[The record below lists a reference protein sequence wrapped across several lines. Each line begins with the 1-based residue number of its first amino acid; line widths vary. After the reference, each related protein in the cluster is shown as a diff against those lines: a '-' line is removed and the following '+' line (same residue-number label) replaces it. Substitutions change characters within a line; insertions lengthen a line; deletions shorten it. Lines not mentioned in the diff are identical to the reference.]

1 MKIMD
6 FLSPD
11 DVMLDLKAV
20 DKKSAITEMVEL
32 LKKQKKLKDTDEALD
47 YLLQREKLGSTGI
60 GQGVAI
66 PHSRCNAVSQQ
77 IAALAISRKGVEFE
91 ALDGEPVHIIFLL
104 LCPEEA
110 NSVHLQ
116 AMARI
121 SRLLK
126 DKIFRQSLTDA
137 KSVEEVAALIAQADA
152 R

>member
-1 MKIMD
+1 MD

-11 DVMLDLKAV
+11 DVILDLRAA
-20 DKKSAITEMVEL
+20 DKKSAVTEMVEL
-32 LKKQKKLKDTDEALD
+32 LKKQKKIKDSPEALD
-47 YLLQREKLGSTGI
+47 TLLQREKLGSTGI

-66 PHSRCNAVSQQ
+66 PHSRCNAVSKQ

-91 ALDGEPVHIIFLL
+91 SLDGEPVSIIFLL

-110 NSVHLQ
+110 NSIHLQ

-126 DKIFRQSLTDA
+126 DKLFRQSLIDA
-137 KSVEEVAALIAQADA
+137 KSVEEVCMLITQADA

>member
-1 MKIMD
+1 MD
-6 FLSPD
+6 FLSPEA
-11 DVMLDLKAV
+11 VILDLKAA
-20 DKKSAITEMVEL
+20 DKKSAVSEMLEL
-32 LKKQKKLKDTDEALD
+32 LKKLKKIKETPEALD
-47 YLLQREKLGSTGI
+47 MLMQREKLGSTGI

-66 PHSRCNAVSQQ
+66 PHTRGNVVTQQ
-77 IAALAISRKGVEFE
+77 VAALALSRKGVEFE
-91 ALDGEPVHIIFLL
+91 SLDGEPVHIIFLL

-121 SRLLK
+121 SRMLK